1 MAKEFCGFS
10 TAGFAG
16 RLEEER
22 RKELEAELEAAA
34 QGVEAAAAPGVEAA
48 AAQGVEAAAAPGVE
62 AAAAPAPGVEQPR
75 RLRAPLSFQERFFV
89 QALKDIKTNTEYTAW
104 LTPTLEQAILDKLS
118 IIEKRLMN
126 FKNEVHEAVR
136 QIQTAVDVYKHECTD
151 PAWFIL

>member
-22 RKELEAELEAAA
+22 REELEAELE
-34 QGVEAAAAPGVEAA
+34 
-48 AAQGVEAAAAPGVE
+48 AAAPGVE
-62 AAAAPAPGVEQPR
+62 AAAAPGAQAAAAAPGVEQPR
-75 RLRAPLSFQERFFV
+75 RGRPPLSFQERFFV

-126 FKNEVHEAVR
+126 FKIEVHEAVR
-136 QIQTAVDVYKHECTD
+136 QIQIAVDVYKHECTD